1 VHTCSI
7 SALYLF
13 LDSKSIGDVYMKC
26 IVCGK
31 NLKNK
36 SDVCKEC
43 DKLLDLFYRKHPED
57 KEIALQIFRKEASN
71 ETTP

>member
-1 VHTCSI
+1 
-7 SALYLF
+7 
-13 LDSKSIGDVYMKC
+13 MKC